1 MASLS
6 CGMEMIP
13 REIARVLI
21 LVFFAVLFLQS
32 GLDKIFDFDGNRAY
46 IKSVF
51 EKTLPAR
58 IVSILFV
65 VLLVLEVTTGV
76 ACALGA
82 AGAFFSQPALGKW
95 AMVLAAVCLIQL
107 FAGLRI
113 AHDYQGAAA
122 IVPYFLAAVL
132 GILLHA

>member
-1 MASLS
+1 
-6 CGMEMIP
+6 MELIP

-46 IKSVF
+46 IRGVF
-51 EKTLPAR
+51 EKTLPGGL
-58 IVSILFV
+58 VSVLFV
-65 VLLVLEVTTGV
+65 FLLVLEVTTGL

-82 AGAFFSQPALGKW
+82 AGAFFSQPAVGKW
-95 AMVLAAVCLIQL
+95 AMVLAALCLIQL

-122 IVPYFLAAVL
+122 LVPYFLAAIA

>member
-1 MASLS
+1 
-6 CGMEMIP
+6 MELIP

-51 EKTLPAR
+51 EKTLPGPL
-58 IVSILFV
+58 ISGLFV
-65 VLLVLEVTTGV
+65 FLLLLEVTTGL

-82 AGAFFSQPALGKW
+82 AGTFFSQPAVGKW

-122 IVPYFLAAVL
+122 LVPYFLAAIA

>member
-1 MASLS
+1 
-6 CGMEMIP
+6 MELIP

-51 EKTLPAR
+51 EKTLPGPL
-58 IVSILFV
+58 ISVLFV
-65 VLLVLEVTTGV
+65 FLLLLEVTTGL

-82 AGAFFSQPALGKW
+82 AGAFFSQPAVGKW

-122 IVPYFLAAVL
+122 LVPYFLAAIA